1 MHLADNIIVFNC
13 GNLALMRNVEDIF
26 FDVAVVDPEYGI
38 GESSKN
44 HKSRNTAVKQKNG
57 AKLKAKDPVYT
68 KKDWDSKPPDDLFF
82 SELIRVSANQVIFG
96 ANYFT
101 QIVGEVFKP
110 PRRDNYSEFIKQ
122 HPTGWIIWD
131 KVNGSNDFS
140 DCELIYT
147 TFDFPTF
154 VVYYMWNGM
163 MQGVEVS
170 KSLQKARIQIGDKK
184 KHNEPRLHPTQKPI
198 KIYKWLFQ
206 ELNLFGLKILDTNLG
221 LGGIIVAAYDANC
234 FFIGCENDDEY
245 FESLVKTRIPY
256 IEQKSFF
263 NP

>member
-1 MHLADNIIVFNC
+1 MHLAENIIAFNC
-13 GNLALMRNVEDIF
+13 GNLALMKNVENIF

-44 HKSRNTAVKQKNG
+44 HKSRNTAIKQKNG

-68 KKDWDSKPPDDLFF
+68 KKDWDNKPPDDLFF
-82 SELIRVSANQVIFG
+82 SEIVRVSQDQVIFG

-110 PRRDNYSEFIKQ
+110 PRRDNYSEFISQ
-122 HPTGWIIWD
+122 HSTGWIIWD
-131 KVNGSNDFS
+131 KVNGTNDFS

-163 MQGVEVS
+163 MQGEEVS
-170 KSLQKARIQIGDKK
+170 RDFNKANRQIGDKSL
-184 KHNEPRLHPTQKPI
+184 NEKRLHPTQKPI
-198 KIYKWLFQ
+198 KIYKWLFR
-206 ELNLFGLKILDTNLG
+206 ELNLFGLKVLDTNLG
-221 LGGIIVAAYDANC
+221 VGSIIIAAYDANC
-234 FFIGCENDDEY
+234 FFIGCDTEEEY
-245 FESLVKTRIPY
+245 FNSTVKRVTPY
-256 IEQKSFF
+256 LRQKSLF